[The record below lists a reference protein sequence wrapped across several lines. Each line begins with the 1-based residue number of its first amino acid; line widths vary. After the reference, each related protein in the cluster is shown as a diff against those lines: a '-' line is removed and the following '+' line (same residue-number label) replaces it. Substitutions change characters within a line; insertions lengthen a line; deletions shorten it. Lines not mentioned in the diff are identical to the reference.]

1 MVIFVGKSED
11 MVENSRTLNL
21 FRKIGFAEAISFLLL
36 VGIAM
41 PLKYVFEIPE
51 AVRYLGW
58 AHGIL
63 FVAYCYMVIQAGQEF
78 RWSFGK
84 LFLAFLAALLPFGPF
99 LFDRLYLKK

>member
-1 MVIFVGKSED
+1 MIIFADKSED

-41 PLKYVFEIPE
+41 PLKYVFGIPE

-63 FVAYCYMVIQAGQEF
+63 FVVYCYMVIQAGQEF